1 MHLSVIVPC
10 YNEELDV
17 VQVLKRLQEV
27 LSGYLNDDFEVIVV
41 DDCSTDSSLAK
52 ITEFCENQSAF
63 QVITQSVNRGKGAAI
78 KKGFEHSKGNYI
90 VIQDADLELSCEDIP
105 TMLEQVNDQVD
116 FVNGSRYMPGVIR
129 PLYAYKR
136 YFLNKQFT
144 RLASLLVDVR
154 YTDIA
159 CGYKLFSRE
168 LLNKI
173 ELKENRF
180 GIEAEMIIKASRLSK
195 NSIVEVPVHYFP
207 RNKGEGKK
215 IRNIDGFRIFWV
227 ILKYG
232 LFVRS

>member
-1 MHLSVIVPC
+1 VHLSVIVPC